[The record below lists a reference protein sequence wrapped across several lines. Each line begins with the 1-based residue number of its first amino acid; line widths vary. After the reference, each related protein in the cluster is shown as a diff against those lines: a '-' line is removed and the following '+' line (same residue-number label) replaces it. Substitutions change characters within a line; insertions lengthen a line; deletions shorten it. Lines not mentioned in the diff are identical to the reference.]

1 MELCVSLERE
11 TSTKSVC
18 VAVFIQRKNFL
29 INLLH
34 INVYVNLFSLF
45 RKKKKDLEK
54 FKLTLFCPKSNKYL
68 ISPSSITHESN
79 IKIERLKEMT
89 ANCT

>member
-34 INVYVNLFSLF
+34 IKCVREFIF
-45 RKKKKDLEK
+45 
-54 FKLTLFCPKSNKYL
+54 F
-68 ISPSSITHESN
+68 I
-79 IKIERLKEMT
+79 
-89 ANCT
+89 

>member
-45 RKKKKDLEK
+45 RKKKRLR
-54 FKLTLFCPKSNKYL
+54 
-68 ISPSSITHESN
+68 
-79 IKIERLKEMT
+79 KI
-89 ANCT
+89 